1 MTSFDIFQIT
11 IESNLTRSPMD
22 VYSNSWLTLVMN
34 FHHFQTININVLF
47 FLHFPLRTLWRPSAS
62 ANARRKGHYR
72 ETSKSAGLKK
82 MGIELNGIDLI
93 IPDIHLMVRLLFE
106 LLYQL
111 FLPGQSGKAGSNC
124 IVLYECSSTL
134 DLTGTL
140 TNFCGSYSWA
150 MAKCIE
156 SIGSLGNS
164 TGKHVTL
171 PKKASPLD
179 FRIYTS
185 MFGFCKG
192 KSN

>member
-34 FHHFQTININVLF
+34 FHHFQTININVIF

-93 IPDIHLMVRLLFE
+93 ISDIHLMVRLLFE

-111 FLPGQSGKAGSNC
+111 TISTWTKWQSGVKLHRAVWMFEHVGFDWNIDQFLWVLFVSHGQVHWVYWFAGK
-124 IVLYECSSTL
+124 LYRKTCY
-134 DLTGTL
+134 
-140 TNFCGSYSWA
+140 F
-150 MAKCIE
+150 AK
-156 SIGSLGNS
+156 
-164 TGKHVTL
+164 
-171 PKKASPLD
+171 
-179 FRIYTS
+179 
-185 MFGFCKG
+185 KG
-192 KSN
+192 KSFGFSHIIHQCLDSV

>member
-106 LLYQL
+106 LGVKLHRAVWMFEHVGFDWNIDQFLWVLFVSHGQVHWVYWFAGKLYRKTCY
-111 FLPGQSGKAGSNC
+111 F
-124 IVLYECSSTL
+124 
-134 DLTGTL
+134 
-140 TNFCGSYSWA
+140 
-150 MAKCIE
+150 AK
-156 SIGSLGNS
+156 
-164 TGKHVTL
+164 
-171 PKKASPLD
+171 
-179 FRIYTS
+179 
-185 MFGFCKG
+185 KG
-192 KSN
+192 KSFGFSHIYINVRIL